1 MKQDSSTQLV
11 CISNGNLVKR
21 ALDGMTELEGLKNL
35 IVFLNY
41 RLSNPRQP
49 ISKSK
54 MMAMTV
60 QGKTNPIPNPIL
72 A

>member
-11 CISNGNLVKR
+11 CTSNGNLVKR
-21 ALDGMTELEGLKNL
+21 ALYGMTNLEGLANL
-35 IVFLNY
+35 IVFHSH
-41 RLSNPRQP
+41 RFSNPRQP

-54 MMAMTV
+54 MMAMMV
-60 QGKTNPIPNPIL
+60 KGKTNPIHNPIL